1 MNRYML
7 NPISMQLPQVPQ
19 ASPLSMPG
27 SPIVSGSGSQ
37 ANGMFNQM
45 LMNAMGNIAN
55 QQSQV
60 ESLVEDHLLGRSVT
74 DVEVLTAIK
83 QAELTLKTMLQVRN
97 KAVEAYKELKQ
108 IQV

>member
-1 MNRYML
+1 L
-7 NPISMQLPQVPQ
+7 
-19 ASPLSMPG
+19 
-27 SPIVSGSGSQ
+27 
-37 ANGMFNQM
+37 
-45 LMNAMGNIAN
+45 GNIAN